1 MPRPSQ
7 VFGLIAVQL
16 SRQVFLSPS
25 ASHPPSNHRIE
36 SSELHSDALAAPDP
50 TAMTRTQIGM
60 SLLFMTRC
68 IISE

>member
-1 MPRPSQ
+1 MLRM
-7 VFGLIAVQL
+7 LALALLLTAI
-16 SRQVFLSPS
+16 S
-25 ASHPPSNHRIE
+25 ATAAHGTE
-36 SSELHSDALAAPDP
+36 SAAPAAPDP